1 MEFQHPFLT
10 GSWRDRDCVTVV
22 MRPTNGAGEKICT
35 EASGNTGNAIV
46 ATHARRNIPAG
57 VELVRASKFREIVA
71 PALYDTTMKH
81 MLYRA
86 LAALTLIGAA
96 GPLREACADSATP
109 VELRILAIND
119 FHGNLRPAAGGIRI
133 TDPDDKTRKVA
144 VPAGGSETMASL
156 VKELRAGHAN
166 TIFVAAG
173 DLIGASPF
181 LSAMFHD
188 EPTIESLSMMG
199 LAISSVGNHEFDEGK
214 DELLRMQNGGC
225 HPTDKC
231 RGPHPFAGAK
241 FHYLAASTIDKAT
254 GKTVFPPY
262 EIREFDGIPVAFI
275 GLTLRGTPEIISPT
289 SAAGLEFRDEAD
301 TVNALIPELK
311 ARGVEAIVVLI
322 HEGGFPTGDYNECPG
337 ISGPIV
343 DIVKKFD
350 RAVDVVITGHTHQAH
365 VCEIDG
371 RLVTSGDKFG
381 TLVTAIDLKLDPATR
396 DVISAKADN
405 IIVRIGA
412 YAKDP
417 DQTAL
422 LEAYDKVAAP
432 IADRRAGVITAT
444 LSRVPNDAG
453 ESALGDVIADA
464 QLAATQSEANGGAV
478 AAFTNPG
485 GIRTDIVKKADGV
498 ASFADIF
505 ASQPFRNQLVT
516 LALTGAGI
524 KTMLEQQ
531 WLDPKRPRI
540 LQVSKG
546 FSYAWDSAKPFGER
560 VISERMML
568 NGERIEASKSYRVT
582 VNNYLALGGDGF
594 TALKDGT
601 AQQFGIFDDEALFA
615 YFQANSPIAPGAADR
630 IARTN

>member
-1 MEFQHPFLT
+1 
-10 GSWRDRDCVTVV
+10 
-22 MRPTNGAGEKICT
+22 MRPTNGVGERSPRKP
-35 EASGNTGNAIV
+35 SGNTGSAIA
-46 ATHARRNIPAG
+46 ATHGRRTIPAG
-57 VELVRASKFREIVA
+57 VETVRASKFREIVA
-71 PALYDTTMKH
+71 PAPYDTTMKH

-86 LAALTLIGAA
+86 LAALTLVGAA
-96 GPLREACADSATP
+96 GPSPRAFADSATP

-119 FHGNLRPAAGGIRI
+119 FHGNLRPPAGRIRI
-133 TDPDDKTRKVA
+133 ADPDDKTRKVA

-199 LAISSVGNHEFDEGK
+199 LAISSVGNHEFDKGK

-231 RGPHPFAGAK
+231 RGPHPFPGAK
-241 FHYLAASTIDKAT
+241 FHYLSASTIDKAT
-254 GKTVFPPY
+254 GKTLFPPY

-350 RAVDVVITGHTHQAH
+350 RAVDVVISGHTHQAY

-396 DVISAKADN
+396 DVVSAKADN
-405 IIVRIGA
+405 VIVRIGA

-417 DQTAL
+417 EQTAL
-422 LEAYDKVAAP
+422 LEAYEKVAAP
-432 IADRRAGVITAT
+432 IANRKAGVITAT

-464 QLAATQSEANGGAV
+464 QLAATRSDANGGAV

-485 GIRTDIVKKADGV
+485 GIRTDIVKKAEGA

-516 LALTGAGI
+516 LTLTGAEI

-560 VISERMML
+560 VIAERMML
-568 NGERIEASKSYRVT
+568 NGARIEAATSYRVT

-594 TALKDGT
+594 TVLKEGT

-615 YFQANSPIAPGAADR
+615 YFQANSPIASSAADR